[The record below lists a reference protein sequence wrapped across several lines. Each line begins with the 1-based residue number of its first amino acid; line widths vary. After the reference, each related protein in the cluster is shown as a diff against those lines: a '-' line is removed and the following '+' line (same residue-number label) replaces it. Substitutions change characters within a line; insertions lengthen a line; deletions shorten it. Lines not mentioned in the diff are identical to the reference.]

1 MIFSFL
7 SFVCLIN
14 TVNEVIKSVL
24 IFWEVSESNFQKK
37 EKDRTLCMYEFGCV
51 WTLDH
56 IHYATFDAF
65 FFLKLVCYLNFG
77 LSFFFFSHGS
87 SNRKDVER
95 ERTKG
100 LEFDP
105 HFL

>member
-1 MIFSFL
+1 
-7 SFVCLIN
+7 
-14 TVNEVIKSVL
+14 
-24 IFWEVSESNFQKK
+24 
-37 EKDRTLCMYEFGCV
+37 MYEFGCV

-65 FFLKLVCYLNFG
+65 FFSQTSVLFELWPL
-77 LSFFFFSHGS
+77 FFFSYGL
-87 SNRKDVER
+87 SNQKDVER

-105 HFL
+105 PFL